1 MATNI
6 PNEILQAIFKF
17 VDGKD
22 ERDYGT
28 LFNCALV
35 NRQWCNNAIP
45 ILWHDPF
52 YRETNDSVIKTLMS
66 FLDND
71 QLQQLDK
78 IRHRLPLIE
87 NKKFDYPS
95 FIRCINLNMLWE
107 SLYVLYSPASLEAQD
122 TENTANNGNN
132 GNNGTNGN
140 NGSDGNNESSGNNEN
155 TANTAATTTNST
167 SVQHPSDPDLFED
180 IKLTLTVLLKMLAQ
194 KITNVRRFKINLKL
208 HSSNVEET
216 QKGEIKNKILEL
228 LLEPEI
234 SDLLRFTTELQWFQT
249 KPYKGYMPQLAGIC
263 SNLEKLIISL
273 GNFDESQT
281 DDATAF
287 IKAQTHLR
295 ELEIFNC
302 SSGIQKL
309 ISFSRDQVLSI
320 QVLILYHVDFYGCGP
335 LISLTKCEN
344 LRHLSFRY
352 CTYIQKEMCNPL
364 FSANFPKLK
373 KVEAP
378 FTSCPVLEEWAKNY
392 SK

>member
-95 FIRCINLNMLWE
+95 FIR
-107 SLYVLYSPASLEAQD
+107 S
-122 TENTANNGNN
+122 
-132 GNNGTNGN
+132 
-140 NGSDGNNESSGNNEN
+140 
-155 TANTAATTTNST
+155 ATTTNST

-392 SK
+392 S

>member
-17 VDGKD
+17 VDAKE

-45 ILWHDPF
+45 ILWQDPF
-52 YRETNDSVIKTLMS
+52 YGEKSDNVIKTLLS

-71 QLQQLDK
+71 QLQQLDSIRNK
-78 IRHRLPLIE
+78 IPLIE

-95 FIRCINLNMLWE
+95 FIRHLNLNFIWE
-107 SLYVLYSPASLEAQD
+107 SLYELYSPASPESAD
-122 TENTANNGNN
+122 TTDTADSKNTQPSSSDQSL
-132 GNNGTNGN
+132 TN
-140 NGSDGNNESSGNNEN
+140 EIE
-155 TANTAATTTNST
+155 
-167 SVQHPSDPDLFED
+167 
-180 IKLTLTVLLKMLAQ
+180 LTFTVLLKMLAR
-194 KITNVRRFKINLKL
+194 KITNVRKFHINFKL
-208 HSSNVEET
+208 HSCT
-216 QKGEIKNKILEL
+216 QDEVSKGDIKNNILKL
-228 LLEPEI
+228 LLQPEI
-234 SDLLRFTTELQWFQT
+234 SDLLRFTTELRWFQT
-249 KPYKGYMPQLAGIC
+249 KPYKGYFVELAGIC

-273 GNFDESQT
+273 GNFDESQI
-281 DDATAF
+281 DDATEF
-287 IKAQTHLR
+287 IRSQTHLK

-302 SSGIQKL
+302 NS
-309 ISFSRDQVLSI
+309 
-320 QVLILYHVDFYGCGP
+320 DFYGCGP
-335 LISLTKCEN
+335 LTSLTKCEN

-352 CTYIQKEMCNPL
+352 CTYIQKEMCSPL
-364 FSANFPKLK
+364 FAANFPKLK